1 MLHHGQINTAYAA
14 RVLHDVCYAAGMR
27 LCKNAMG
34 CVCVCGTAPLLDVAA
49 EVKERLGGW
58 LEERV
63 GLPVIVQG

>member
-1 MLHHGQINTAYAA
+1 MQEC
-14 RVLHDVCYAAGMR
+14 DGM
-27 LCKNAMG
+27 
-34 CVCVCGTAPLLDVAA
+34 CVCGTAPLLDVAA